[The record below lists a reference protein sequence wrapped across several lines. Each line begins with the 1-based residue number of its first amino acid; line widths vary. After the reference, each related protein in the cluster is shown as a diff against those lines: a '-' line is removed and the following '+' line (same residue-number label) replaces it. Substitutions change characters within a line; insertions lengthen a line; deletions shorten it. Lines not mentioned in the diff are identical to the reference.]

1 LIIFKK
7 TKWNYM
13 SKIDDLSKY
22 LSQAISHYWRTRKK
36 QSQKQTKSGR
46 ADQGAR
52 SAVTGGAQMDGFI
65 DLITDLIIEAG
76 ADGSNIFH
84 NSHLELPGFFR
95 PTKEWDLLMVKD
107 NQLILALEAK
117 SQVGPS
123 FGNNFNNRTEEAMG
137 SALDLWTAYREGA
150 YNKTVKP
157 WLGYVFL
164 LEDCPESRKPVK
176 VQEPHFK
183 VFPEFMNASYAKRYE
198 LFCRKLVRERHY
210 NVAAFLLSD
219 KTNGLNGTYIEPA
232 DDLTFDIFARSLVSQ
247 VTAFGVSKK

>member
-1 LIIFKK
+1 M
-7 TKWNYM
+7 N
-13 SKIDDLSKY
+13 KIDDLSNQVSK
-22 LSQAISHYWRTRKK
+22 AISHYWRTRKTQSKK
-36 QSQKQTKSGR
+36 QAKSGK

-65 DLITDLIIEAG
+65 SLITDLIIDAG
-76 ADGSNIFH
+76 ANSSDIFY
-84 NSHLELPGFFR
+84 NKYLELPGFFR

-183 VFPEFMNASYAKRYE
+183 VFPEFVNASYAKRYE

-210 NVAAFLLSD
+210 NVAAFLMSD
-219 KTNGLNGTYIEPA
+219 KSTGLKGRFTEPA

-247 VTAFGVSKK
+247 VTAFGVSKKQ

>member
-1 LIIFKK
+1 MKSIENL
-7 TKWNYM
+7 TK
-13 SKIDDLSKY
+13 LV
-22 LSQAISHYWRTRKK
+22 SQAIAEYWLTRQK
-36 QSQKQTKSGR
+36 QSQKQTTSGR
-46 ADQGAR
+46 SDQGAR

-65 DLITDLIIEAG
+65 SLITDLIIEAG
-76 ADGSNIFH
+76 AEKSSIFH
-84 NSHLELPGFFR
+84 SSHLELPGFFR
-95 PTKEWDLLMVKD
+95 PTKEWDLLLVKD

-137 SALDLWTAYREGA
+137 SAIDLWTAYREGA

-164 LEDCPESRKPVK
+164 LEDCPQSRKPVR

-183 VFPEFMNASYAKRYE
+183 VFREFVNASYGKRYE
-198 LFCRKLVRERHY
+198 LFCRKLVRESHY

-219 KTNGLNGTYIEPA
+219 KTGGRKGRYTEPA
-232 DDLTFDIFARSLVSQ
+232 NDLTFEIFAKSLVAQ
-247 VTAFGVSKK
+247 VTAFGVSKKR